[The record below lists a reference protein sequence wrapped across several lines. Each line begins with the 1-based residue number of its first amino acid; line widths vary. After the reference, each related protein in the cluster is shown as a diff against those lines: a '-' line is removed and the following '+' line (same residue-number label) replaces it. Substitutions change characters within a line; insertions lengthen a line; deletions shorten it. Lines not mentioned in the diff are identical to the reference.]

1 MLADPGILKG
11 SSGHLLR
18 TICIGKKQNHLQK
31 GGGGGGGGEGGPD
44 RLDMPTSLTRK

>member
-31 GGGGGGGGEGGPD
+31 GGREGGEGGPD
-44 RLDMPTSLTRK
+44 RLDMPTSLTTK